1 MQSVAAPDR
10 TGVLKALLTV
20 AIVTAF
26 WMGVVGLAS
35 DRDTDAVAI
44 TRVRED
50 TVQVPEVPAPP
61 PPPVVEPPPNTL
73 ASFVHPGESL
83 VADAAV
89 SRIAVYDA
97 PDGSVVQTLNN
108 PTHEN
113 ALLVMSVKERSG
125 GWLKVQF
132 PMRPNE
138 STGWIKESTVDLRS
152 VPNHIVVEVSN
163 RKLSAFNGSTLLME
177 TPVGVGKAQT
187 PTPVGNF
194 YVDIGVKNPG
204 GAYGAYMLSVAGFS
218 NVLKSF
224 GNGIGQVAIHGTN
237 NPGSVGKF
245 SSNGCMRLNNSAV
258 LQLATLA
265 PPGTPVFI
273 LP

>member
-1 MQSVAAPDR
+1 MQSVAGPDR
-10 TGVLKALLTV
+10 TGMLKALLTV

-26 WMGVVGLAS
+26 WTGVVGLVS
-35 DRDTDAVAI
+35 DRETGAVAV
-44 TRVRED
+44 TRVQED
-50 TVQVPEVPAPP
+50 TVQVPEAPAP

-89 SRIAVYDA
+89 SRIPVHDA
-97 PDGSVVQTLNN
+97 PDGKVVQTLSN

-163 RKLSAFNGSTLLME
+163 RKLSAFSGSTLLME
-177 TPVGVGKAQT
+177 TPVGVGKART
-187 PTPVGNF
+187 PTPVGTF
-194 YVDIGVKNPG
+194 YVDIAVKNPG

-237 NPGSVGKF
+237 NPGSVGQF